1 MAFALF
7 MRRAAGAAICLGLAA
22 GNASALGLIEAYQ
35 AALRNDPVFQ
45 AAIHE
50 NQAGKQFAEL
60 GRANILPSVSLSY
73 STSKN
78 KAEITSSSPL
88 GDQTTRP
95 DYTSAAGSLS
105 LRQPII
111 NLEGMARYRLGKVQT
126 RYSDAQFAAQK
137 QDLVIRL
144 VSAYAEAQYA
154 QDQLALAIAQRD
166 AFAEQMRVNARTFDK
181 GEGTRTDMLETRAKF
196 DFAEAQ
202 VIEARDAVVTALNLL
217 TAIVGIEVTQQD
229 ALSENFRMEVLQPG
243 AFDEWKQLA
252 LENNPEIAIQRL
264 AVNASALEIDRSRAG
279 HAPRLDLVASYAK
292 NKSDSFNTFNQD
304 ADVRSVGV
312 QLTIPLY
319 AGGSVNAAVTQAVAN
334 RNRAKA
340 DLEATMRQVMVELRK
355 QYSLLQSSVQKIDAL
370 NKSVE
375 SARMLVTATEQSIKG
390 GVRIN
395 LDLLNAQQQLYL
407 AKRDL
412 VQAKYNYLLSDLRL
426 RKAAGTLNQDSL
438 VAVSTFFDAKP

>member
-1 MAFALF
+1 M
-7 MRRAAGAAICLGLAA
+7 
-22 GNASALGLIEAYQ
+22 
-35 AALRNDPVFQ
+35 
-45 AAIHE
+45 
-50 NQAGKQFAEL
+50 
-60 GRANILPSVSLSY
+60 
-73 STSKN
+73 
-78 KAEITSSSPL
+78 
-88 GDQTTRP
+88 
-95 DYTSAAGSLS
+95 
-105 LRQPII
+105 
-111 NLEGMARYRLGKVQT
+111 
-126 RYSDAQFAAQK
+126 
-137 QDLVIRL
+137 
-144 VSAYAEAQYA
+144 
-154 QDQLALAIAQRD
+154 
-166 AFAEQMRVNARTFDK
+166 
-181 GEGTRTDMLETRAKF
+181 
-196 DFAEAQ
+196 
-202 VIEARDAVVTALNLL
+202 
-217 TAIVGIEVTQQD
+217 
-229 ALSENFRMEVLQPG
+229 LQPG

-252 LENNPEIAIQRL
+252 LEKNPEIAIQRL

-340 DLEATMRQVMVELRK
+340 DLDATTRQVLVELRK

-375 SARMLVTATEQSIKG
+375 SARMLVIATEQSIKG

-412 VQAKYNYLLSDLRL
+412 VQAKYNYLLSNLRL
-426 RKAAGTLNQDSL
+426 RKAAGTLNQDNL
-438 VAVSTFFDAKP
+438 VAVSTFFDRRP